1 MAFIQQHVEQGHNVY
16 VHCKA
21 GRGRSATVALCW
33 LMAHRDMTAE
43 QAQEHLLSKRP
54 HVHSTLPA
62 RTVVKQYWTT
72 LQESDKKN
80 SVED

>member
-1 MAFIQQHVEQGHNVY
+1 
-16 VHCKA
+16 
-21 GRGRSATVALCW
+21 VALCW